1 MSKSI
6 EKTNEA
12 VSNKTTAI
20 LYGFSSIIWMICLF
34 LSYRSV
40 IAGEEDKGQ
49 VVMCGAVACICLG
62 FMVHYIKHYVI
73 GGRIKLGFKESFQI
87 YCEGLK
93 TELSQIKLRA
103 PIFLGLTV
111 GINII
116 MPITN
121 FITNV
126 LIKHKPMN
134 PHDFVSVTIVAAI
147 FACIYALIVS
157 AKNIG
162 KVKKDL

>member
-1 MSKSI
+1 MRWNLK
-6 EKTNEA
+6 EA
-12 VSNKTTAI
+12 VSKSLVRRTEITYKARLRETSWLVTTK
-20 LYGFSSIIWMICLF
+20 S
-34 LSYRSV
+34 
-40 IAGEEDKGQ
+40 
-49 VVMCGAVACICLG
+49 
-62 FMVHYIKHYVI
+62 KHYVI

-162 KVKKDL
+162 KEQCGSYEMEPRNKKKS